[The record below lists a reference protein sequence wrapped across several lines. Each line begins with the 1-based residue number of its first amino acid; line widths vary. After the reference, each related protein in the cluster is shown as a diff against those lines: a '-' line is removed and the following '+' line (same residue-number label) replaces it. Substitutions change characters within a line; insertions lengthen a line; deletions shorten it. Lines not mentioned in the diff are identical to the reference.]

1 MSEEKKGSTPDSATP
16 YDDAFRTMETKC
28 DDLLIPFVNHIFGEN
43 YDKGAVINR
52 LRNEEYIEHKDKSLE
67 KRITDSSFEIRYEDA
82 VKRYHLECESSRY
95 DESILIR
102 IFEYDSQIARAD
114 SEGDRYKVR
123 FRFPNSGLLILRR
136 SRNTPEAAVIELEMP
151 DGKETSY
158 EIPVLRMWDYS
169 IDDIFEN
176 KLYMLIPF
184 YIFNYEGKLKSID
197 DSDEKTEQLIDE
209 YKRIIARLKKEND
222 NGNLSSVSVSVIIKL
237 IHRVAY
243 NLTKNRKKINEKVGD
258 FMGGQVLDL
267 PKAEGRIEGRVEGR
281 VEGRAEERTVGI
293 RIFIED
299 KIEDGIPEDRI
310 IEKLTKRYGMTSDEA
325 RDHIQECRSVKTVK

>member
-1 MSEEKKGSTPDSATP
+1 M
-16 YDDAFRTMETKC
+16 
-28 DDLLIPFVNHIFGEN
+28 
-43 YDKGAVINR
+43 
-52 LRNEEYIEHKDKSLE
+52 
-67 KRITDSSFEIRYEDA
+67 
-82 VKRYHLECESSRY
+82 
-95 DESILIR
+95 
-102 IFEYDSQIARAD
+102 
-114 SEGDRYKVR
+114 
-123 FRFPNSGLLILRR
+123 ILRR

-267 PKAEGRIEGRVEGR
+267 PEFKIYDDGKAEGRIEGRVEGR
-281 VEGRAEERTVGI
+281 AEERNVGI

>member
-1 MSEEKKGSTPDSATP
+1 MSEEKKDSTPDSATP

-222 NGNLSSVSVSVIIKL
+222 NGNLSSVSLGVIIKM
-237 IHRVAY
+237 IRNG
-243 NLTKNRKKINEKVGD
+243 NLR
-258 FMGGQVLDL
+258 
-267 PKAEGRIEGRVEGR
+267 
-281 VEGRAEERTVGI
+281 
-293 RIFIED
+293 
-299 KIEDGIPEDRI
+299 
-310 IEKLTKRYGMTSDEA
+310 RYEA
-325 RDHIQECRSVKTVK
+325 GELV